1 MFSRVLVACAAALPA
16 AVLSISV
23 TWAAEPTAFF
33 DKSSIVGQGE
43 TISVSRVPVRNSAG
57 AIKYY
62 DATIEFSVDAAG
74 KLTQTALP
82 TFTLSPSLIIS
93 NFKAGTYT
101 TTAGSSP
108 IAVKGPGVGGPGGQ
122 TAWTVQATTSSCTNP
137 PSATWYTGSIAT
149 NPLKARLQQAG
160 ITQTQYSYGI
170 VGKGPACSDEFGDGA
185 LIGAQQVGNT
195 FTLVSFTTNGPTDHP
210 VPVSQITFTLKP

>member
-1 MFSRVLVACAAALPA
+1 MFSRVVVACAAALPA

-23 TWAAEPTAFF
+23 TWAADPTTFF
-33 DKSSIVGQGE
+33 EKSTIVGAGE
-43 TISVSRVPVRNSAG
+43 TITLSRVPVRNSAG

-101 TTAGSSP
+101 SPASGP
-108 IAVKGPGVGGPGGQ
+108 IAVAGPGVGGPAGQ
-122 TAWTVQATTSSCTNP
+122 AAWTVQGTSSSCTAP
-137 PSATWYTGSIAT
+137 PAATWYTGSIAT

-170 VGKGPACSDEFGDGA
+170 VGNGPPICNYWFQPGN

-195 FTLVSFTTNGPTDHP
+195 LTLVSFTWNGSQDYATPQA
-210 VPVSQITFTLKP
+210 QITFTLKP